1 MFSVSLQSGLLA
13 KEVSRMLK
21 VYGLESLRP
30 GMLLGRDVL
39 DSNANVLVGKGTV
52 LTQDIIFTLMD
63 RPIFSVYIEEEAR
76 EDVNIPGAEYLLD
89 SSYVKSYE
97 LVCERTYQLF
107 IDLLESET
115 FDEDELRAIVAGEIL
130 PKLCDGAKA
139 VSQIHNMSRTG
150 DYLIH
155 HCMHVAILAGL
166 MGKWRKWPEEKQV
179 DFVTA
184 GLLHDVGKQLVPPD
198 ILNKHGKLTPEEF
211 RTIQK
216 HPEHGYNMLKLGPLK
231 DKKDILF
238 GILQHHERCDGS
250 GYPNG
255 VKRDEINKFAL
266 ILALLDIYD
275 AMAADKTYAKR
286 RSPFDVFNILYE
298 DVLKGKLDTEYGVY
312 FIRNLSHSLN
322 GNWVSLS
329 NGDKG
334 RIVYMDES
342 RVTSL
347 PVVQVGD
354 SKFVDLNRESSI
366 KIEAIL
372 TADEI

>member
-1 MFSVSLQSGLLA
+1 
-13 KEVSRMLK
+13 MLK
-21 VYGLESLRP
+21 AYNLESLRP
-30 GMLLGRDVL
+30 GMVLGRDVL
-39 DSNANVLVGKGTV
+39 DSNTNVLIGKGTT
-52 LTQDIIFTLMD
+52 LTEEMIFNLMD
-63 RPIFSVYIEEEAR
+63 RPIFSVYIEEAER
-76 EDVNIPGAEYLLD
+76 EETKVPGKEHLLD
-89 SSYVKSYE
+89 NSYVTCYE
-97 LVCERTYQLF
+97 LVYNRVFQLF
-107 IDLLESET
+107 MDLLETENL
-115 FDEDELRAIVAGEIL
+115 DMDELNAIVSDEIL

-139 VSQIHNMSRTG
+139 VSQIHNMSRSG

-155 HCMHVAILAGL
+155 HCMHVAILGGL
-166 MGKWRKWPEEKQV
+166 MGHWRNWPKEKQV

-231 DKKDILF
+231 DKNDILQ
-238 GILQHHERCDGS
+238 GVLQHHERCDGS

-255 VKRDEINKFAL
+255 VKREQISEFAL
-266 ILALLDIYD
+266 ILALMDIYD
-275 AMAADKTYAKR
+275 AMAADRAYAKR

-298 DVLKGKLDTEYGVY
+298 DVLGGKLDTEYGV
-312 FIRNLSHSLN
+312 FFMRKLCHSLN

-329 NGDKG
+329 NGEKG
-334 RIVYMDES
+334 RIVYIDES

-347 PVVQVGD
+347 PVVQVD
-354 SKFVDLNRESSI
+354 NNKFVDLNRDSSV

>member
-1 MFSVSLQSGLLA
+1 MV
-13 KEVSRMLK
+13 
-21 VYGLESLRP
+21 
-30 GMLLGRDVL
+30 LGRDVL
-39 DSNANVLVGKGTV
+39 DSVLIGKGAV
-52 LTQDIIFTLMD
+52 LTEDMIFSLMD
-63 RPIFSVYIEEEAR
+63 RPIFSVYIEEEDRA
-76 EDVNIPGAEYLLD
+76 ETNVPGKEHLLD
-89 SSYVKSYE
+89 DSYVTCYE
-97 LVCERTYQLF
+97 SVYSRVFQLF
-107 IDLLESET
+107 MDLLESET
-115 FDEDELRAIVAGEIL
+115 LDMEELHALVADEIL

-139 VSQIHNMSRTG
+139 VSQIHNMSRSG

-166 MGKWRKWPEEKQV
+166 MGHWRRWPKDRQV
-179 DFVTA
+179 DFVTS
-184 GLLHDVGKQLVPPD
+184 GLLHDVGKQLISPD
-198 ILNKHGKLTPEEF
+198 ILNKHGKLTPDEF

-238 GILQHHERCDGS
+238 GVLQHHERCDGS

-255 VKRDEINKFAL
+255 IKKDQINEFAL
-266 ILALLDIYD
+266 IIALLDIYD
-275 AMAADKTYAKR
+275 AMAADKAYAKR

-298 DVLKGKLDTEYGVY
+298 DVLAGKLDTEYGVY
-312 FIRNLSHSLN
+312 FMRQLCHSLN

-329 NGDKG
+329 TGEKG
-334 RIVYMDES
+334 RIVYIDES

-354 SKFVDLNRESSI
+354 DKFIDLNRDSGT

-372 TADEI
+372 TAEEI